1 MSDVRPAASGIK
13 VQETHTTASED
24 TSPLGHR
31 GHSGEAAFRNATSGV
46 MTWFVIPIYNSWL
59 LLPSTNWGF
68 KYGSIV
74 YDDGEMGCSTVGFE
88 GPKNGE
94 GR

>member
-31 GHSGEAAFRNATSGV
+31 EHSGEAAFQNATLRRND
-46 MTWFVIPIYNSWL
+46 MACNSHL
-59 LLPSTNWGF
+59 QQLATSPEYELGF
-68 KYGSIV
+68 QLWIDS
-74 YDDGEMGCSTVGFE
+74 S
-88 GPKNGE
+88 
-94 GR
+94 